1 MAAMYSHTVRSA
13 PPSTEACRLPMSRY
27 RIVRTLSASL
37 CAGLV
42 LLAAACSRER
52 ATWHLASIRH
62 LLPDLQFSLPSSGGG
77 TLDAADVRGD
87 VVLLYFG
94 YTHCPDVCPLTLAK
108 LKAALAELGPAAA
121 HVRVLF
127 VSVDPQR
134 DTPETLQRYLKP
146 FGPQFIGLVGTA
158 AQTAALAKRYRVGY
172 NKQEAPNG
180 DQGDYSVTHSGGV
193 FIFDPRGRALLLGTQ
208 GSPVAYYTADL
219 KQLLSRR

>member
-62 LLPDLQFSLPSSGGG
+62 LLPDLRFSLPSSGGG

-108 LKAALAELGPAAA
+108 LKAALAELGPAA
-121 HVRVLF
+121 
-127 VSVDPQR
+127 
-134 DTPETLQRYLKP
+134 
-146 FGPQFIGLVGTA
+146 
-158 AQTAALAKRYRVGY
+158 QTAALAKRYRVGY

-193 FIFDPRGRALLLGTQ
+193 FIFDSRGRALLLGTQ